1 MLAQERQRARP
12 SERGARRVVAIPLAA
27 VEAVIGRIYVDL
39 DVRMGRGDLFY
50 AGDGDALVLLA
61 EMEKRRDLR
70 L

>member
-1 MLAQERQRARP
+1 M
-12 SERGARRVVAIPLAA
+12 
-27 VEAVIGRIYVDL
+27 DL

-50 AGDGDALVLLA
+50 AGDGDVLVLLA